1 MLSLEYQNQFKKDIK
16 NLIKRKWNMSLLQ
29 EVVEMLQIGEPLPE
43 QYMDHALSGNWKD
56 YRDCHVRGD
65 WVLIYRIFD
74 DKKIL
79 RLVRTGSHSDL
90 GL

>member
-16 NLIKRKWNMSLLQ
+16 NLIKRKWNMSLLH

-65 WVLIYRIFD
+65 WVLIYRIFY